1 MIPKRNS
8 IRPLELVLGLI
19 ILYSIMPIVSQLF
32 SDFLTTYAYMVVLFG
47 AVLFVMFLHGTKS
60 LAESVL
66 VLIPFVLWMVLELFT
81 KDQSII
87 LWGYSSMAMLAPLL
101 FGMLLM
107 KETGPKVVRFLVIV
121 LAIAVLITTLSTII
135 GSIFYPEASRYLASA
150 ESEDSQLRLFN
161 SINIGGYDFVYTAI
175 LLYPAAVFA
184 YKQKKL
190 HLVFAVIAAALMLF
204 LTLNS
209 GYTTAFLL
217 WLASTAMFF
226 FPRKL
231 SKRWVLIL
239 LIVTIVVVVFFL
251 PLLSPG
257 IKTLAKRID
266 NQEISYRLTALA
278 DGSEGIRS
286 SEDNRVALYEKSWKA
301 FLKNPLF
308 GNALGTGGAGGSH
321 SFLLDFA
328 AQYGLVGIVLLVV
341 MYRLIF
347 VRFFK
352 PFEKIPGYG
361 YILWMFLQTL
371 ILSAVNTGMWINLL
385 CWWIPLSV
393 TAILQTSKKEDLL
406 RENLK
411 KAAEK
416 NDIKIK

>member
-8 IRPLELVLGLI
+8 IRPFELVLGLI

-32 SDFLTTYAYMVVLFG
+32 SDFLTTYAYMIILFG

-60 LAESVL
+60 LAESIL
-66 VLIPFVLWMVLELFT
+66 ILIPFVLWMVLELFT
-81 KDQSII
+81 KNQSII

-107 KETGPKVVRFLVIV
+107 KESGPKVVRFLVIV
-121 LAIAVLITTLSTII
+121 LAIAVLITVLSTTI
-135 GSIFYPEASRYLASA
+135 GSIFYPEASRFLATVE
-150 ESEDSQLRLFN
+150 ESDNPQLRFFN
-161 SINIGGYDFVYTAI
+161 RINIGGYEFVYTAI
-175 LLYPAAVFA
+175 LLYPAAIFA

-190 HLVFAVIAAALMLF
+190 HLVFAVIAAVLMLF
-204 LTLNS
+204 MSLNS
-209 GYTTAFLL
+209 GYTTALLL
-217 WLASTAMFF
+217 WLATTATFF
-226 FPRKL
+226 FPRNL
-231 SKRWVLIL
+231 NKRWVLIL
-239 LIVTIVVVVFFL
+239 LVVTVIVVVFFL
-251 PLLSPG
+251 PFFSPG
-257 IKTLAKRID
+257 IKTVAKQID
-266 NQEISYRLTALA
+266 NEDISHRLTALA

-286 SEDNRVALYEKSWKA
+286 SEDDRIALYELSFTS
-301 FLKNPLF
+301 FLKSPLF
-308 GNALGTGGAGGSH
+308 GNVLGTGGGNGGH

-347 VRFFK
+347 VHFFK
-352 PFEKIPGYG
+352 PFERTPGYG

-393 TAILQTSKKEDLL
+393 TAILQTSRKEDS
-406 RENLK
+406 
-411 KAAEK
+411 
-416 NDIKIK
+416 

>member
-32 SDFLTTYAYMVVLFG
+32 SDFLTTYAYMIILFG

-60 LAESVL
+60 LAESIL
-66 VLIPFVLWMVLELFT
+66 ILIPFVLWMVLELFT
-81 KDQSII
+81 KNQSII

-107 KETGPKVVRFLVIV
+107 KESGPKVVRFLVIV
-121 LAIAVLITTLSTII
+121 LAIAVLITVLSTII
-135 GSIFYPEASRYLASA
+135 GSIFYPEASRYLATVEKS
-150 ESEDSQLRLFN
+150 DDPKLQFFN
-161 SINIGGYDFVYTAI
+161 RINIGGYDFVYTAI

-190 HLVFAVIAAALMLF
+190 HLVFAVIAAVLMLF

-209 GYTTAFLL
+209 GYTIAFLL
-217 WLASTAMFF
+217 WLATTAMLF
-226 FPRKL
+226 FPRNL

-251 PLLSPG
+251 PFFSPG
-257 IKTLAKRID
+257 IKAVAKRVD
-266 NQEISYRLTALA
+266 NEDISYRLTALA
-278 DGSEGIRS
+278 DGSEGLRS
-286 SEDNRVALYEKSWKA
+286 SDDDRIALYEKSWKA
-301 FLKNPLF
+301 FLKSPLF
-308 GNALGTGGAGGSH
+308 GNILGTGGKDGGH

-328 AQYGLVGIVLLVV
+328 AQYGLIGIVLLVV
-341 MYRLIF
+341 MYRFIF
-347 VRFFK
+347 VHFCK
-352 PFEKIPGYG
+352 PFERTPGYG

-406 RENLK
+406 REGFR
-411 KAAEK
+411 KAAERREK
-416 NDIKIK
+416 